1 VTPETVHDF
10 WFEGE
15 PDRFRSD
22 PWFRRSDA
30 FDEAIRARFAP
41 LLAAA
46 RDGALSGWTATP
58 RGTLALLL
66 VLDQFPRNLHR
77 GSPLAFASD
86 AKAREVAR
94 AALAAGIERGL
105 TKVERAFLY
114 LPFEHSEHLADQ
126 DASVALFT
134 TIADHPEMPTV
145 LDYALRHRDVIRR
158 FGRFPHRNATLGRLS
173 TPEEEAYLAEP
184 GAGF

>member
-1 VTPETVHDF
+1 VTPDAVHAF
-10 WFEGE
+10 WFQGE
-15 PDRFRSD
+15 PDRFRAD

-30 FDEAIRARFAP
+30 FDEAIRARFAA
-41 LLAAA
+41 LLDPA
-46 RDGALSGWTATP
+46 GELALSAWTATP
-58 RGTLALLL
+58 RGTLALVL
-66 VLDQFPRNLHR
+66 VLDQFPRNLYR

-86 AKAREVAR
+86 PMARAVAR
-94 AALAAGIERGL
+94 AALAAGIERHL

-126 DASVALFT
+126 DASVDLFT

-158 FGRFPHRNATLGRLS
+158 FGRFPHRNAALGRPS

-184 GAGF
+184 GSGF